1 MMYYQ
6 DIGTLTGVLTVTLTY
21 YKDWTEELQLKNEGI
36 EI

>member
-6 DIGTLTGVLTVTLTY
+6 DIGTLPGVLTVTPTY
-21 YKDWTEELQLKNEGI
+21 YKDWAEELQLKNEGG